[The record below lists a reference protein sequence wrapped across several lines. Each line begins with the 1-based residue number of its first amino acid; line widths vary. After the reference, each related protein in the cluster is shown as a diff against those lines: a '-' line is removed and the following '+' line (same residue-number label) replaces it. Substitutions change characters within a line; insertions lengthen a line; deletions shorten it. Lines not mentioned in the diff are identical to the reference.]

1 MIPGFTPGADTAYLS
16 EGGIIHFTNTSIGA
30 ASYYWDFGDSSYSTD
45 QYPVHVYSDFGTYD
59 VCLTVADTQ
68 SCTSTYCLT
77 LDLDSVP
84 KTSMGFTLIV
94 VPEEPTSVIYNT
106 WIDNTHVAIYPNP
119 TSGQLTIS
127 GDKGTTEVY
136 DMYGRK
142 VLKTNSSHIDLSNE
156 SPGIYFIQLTND
168 EGRRCV
174 KKVVKHK

>member
-1 MIPGFTPGADTAYLS
+1 VWTPSQTQTIYLIENS
-16 EGGIIHFTNTSIGA
+16 TGTNL
-30 ASYYWDFGDSSYSTD
+30 SYYWDFGDSSYSTD

-94 VPEEPTSVIYNT
+94 VPEEPTSVIYNP
-106 WIDNTHVAIYPNP
+106 WMDNTHVAIYPNP

-142 VLKTNSSHIDLSNE
+142 VLKTNSSQIDLSNE
-156 SPGIYFIQLTND
+156 PPGIYFIQLTTE
-168 EGRRCV
+168 EGSRFV